1 MIPFLIDVSQVR
13 ASSLSSRLEG
23 ACDSVTSKVEMHAPE
38 RVVASNAD
46 PVAEWTDLGSE
57 SGASVSTLKLPL
69 PDLAW
74 TPVHEKRFLD
84 LAGREATG
92 ELTPQDSADLER
104 LSHMRRGLKNPRRGE
119 ELLWEVRTAPIDTRP
134 HFRFEP
140 ICHVPQPPELFVT
153 RRVVNS
159 RPPPTERPYPTC

>member
-1 MIPFLIDVSQVR
+1 MIPFALDLSQVR

-23 ACDSVTSKVEMHAPE
+23 ACDSVTSQVEMHAPE
-38 RVVASNAD
+38 RVVASNPD

-74 TPVHEKRFLD
+74 TPGHEQRFLE

-104 LSHMRRGLKNPRRGE
+104 LSQMRRGLRNPRRGE
-119 ELLWEVRTAPIDTRP
+119 ELLWEYEQRQLTRDLISALSRYVTF
-134 HFRFEP
+134 HN
-140 ICHVPQPPELFVT
+140 PPSCSSSAE
-153 RRVVNS
+153 S
-159 RPPPTERPYPTC
+159 

>member
-119 ELLWEVRTAPIDTRP
+119 ELLWEYEQRQLTRDLISALSRYVTF
-134 HFRFEP
+134 HN
-140 ICHVPQPPELFVT
+140 PPSYSSPAE
-153 RRVVNS
+153 S
-159 RPPPTERPYPTC
+159 